1 MQGGNRAAF
10 ATPSWVPSRNNTFL
24 LKYPAPFEKAAHIS
38 TFGRKSNKT
47 DPKNFRFISASAL
60 RGFSR
65 FKTEP
70 FDSAAWAADE
80 VYGSLKVHYDEEY

>member
-1 MQGGNRAAF
+1 MQGGILAAF

-24 LKYPAPFEKAAHIS
+24 LKSFTPFKKGSFIS
-38 TFGRKSNKT
+38 TFGRKSNKM

-65 FKTEP
+65 FSRDNRRQNHSIVRHGPQMKFTGPEG
-70 FDSAAWAADE
+70 
-80 VYGSLKVHYDEEY
+80 VL

>member
-1 MQGGNRAAF
+1 M
-10 ATPSWVPSRNNTFL
+10 PSEINTFL
-24 LKYPAPFEKAAHIS
+24 LKSFTPFKKGSFIS

-70 FDSAAWAADE
+70 IDSAAWAVDE